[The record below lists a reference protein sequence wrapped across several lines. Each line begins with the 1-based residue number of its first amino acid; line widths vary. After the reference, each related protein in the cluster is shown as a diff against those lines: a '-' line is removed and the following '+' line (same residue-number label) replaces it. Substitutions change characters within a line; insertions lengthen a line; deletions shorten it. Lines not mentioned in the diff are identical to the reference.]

1 MSSSHGK
8 VKLNTERLP
17 EINETAIRMVMPTKM
32 KQAEQ
37 GSECTLDL
45 ETNAPSVVSLSRL
58 YLLLPFLC
66 YSQEILF
73 EPQDIDTHGHPAL
86 QNSLAA
92 QITHTCCRK
101 DLFVDKA
108 MVTCLLSSNFN
119 VHSLFSIVS
128 AGAAPRNH

>member
-17 EINETAIRMVMPTKM
+17 EINETAIRMAMPTKM

-58 YLLLPFLC
+58 YLLLQFIC
-66 YSQEILF
+66 YSQ
-73 EPQDIDTHGHPAL
+73 DTL
-86 QNSLAA
+86 KFYLSLKTL
-92 QITHTCCRK
+92 IPTDTLHYK
-101 DLFVDKA
+101 I
-108 MVTCLLSSNFN
+108 
-119 VHSLFSIVS
+119 H
-128 AGAAPRNH
+128 